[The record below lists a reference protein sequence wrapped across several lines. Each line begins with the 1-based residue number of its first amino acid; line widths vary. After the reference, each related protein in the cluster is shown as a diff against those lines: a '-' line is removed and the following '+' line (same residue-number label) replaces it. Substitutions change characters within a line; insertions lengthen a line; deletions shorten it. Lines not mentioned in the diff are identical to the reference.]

1 MLYTYTYV
9 PTIVSP
15 QGLGM
20 YCTDFFSGAEKISV
34 ETRKEKS
41 PSDKTI
47 GDGGVLCTEIELRI
61 HATHSLPHPLP
72 MKQSRRSTRLSTHEF
87 TANSPHS
94 SEQKI
99 SKLRAQETDGHQAA
113 KPGGKKRKRR
123 GKSRWFGLAGRRS
136 KRLKTATEIQLLGD
150 PLEVVSGT
158 TISKQGSVLRIWIR
172 MFFGPWFRIRICY
185 SEVRIRILPSSS
197 KSRGTDTD
205 PSIIKQK

>member
-1 MLYTYTYV
+1 
-9 PTIVSP
+9 
-15 QGLGM
+15 M

-72 MKQSRRSTRLSTHEF
+72 MKQSRRSTRLSIHEF
-87 TANSPHS
+87 TTKSPHS
-94 SEQKI
+94 SEH
-99 SKLRAQETDGHQAA
+99 SKLLAQETDGHQAP

-123 GKSRWFGLAGRRS
+123 GKSNWFGLAGRRS
-136 KRLKTATEIQLLGD
+136 KRLKTTTEIQLMGD

-158 TISKQGSVLRIWIR
+158 TISKQ
-172 MFFGPWFRIRICY
+172 
-185 SEVRIRILPSSS
+185 
-197 KSRGTDTD
+197 
-205 PSIIKQK
+205 